1 MNPSEHAAALAL
13 WRTRLPGRLDEK
25 KSPATGTRKALS
37 SRNAFNAVRASL
49 LAAGLALV
57 LPSMAYMLGTAMDR
71 EAAFEQAKLA
81 AHFARVEAERKAEEA
96 PVWVENIRT
105 LK

>member
-1 MNPSEHAAALAL
+1 MTPSEHAAALAT
-13 WRTRLPGRLDEK
+13 WRARLPGRQAEK

-37 SRNAFNAVRASL
+37 KGNTFNAVRASL

-71 EAAFEQAKLA
+71 EAAFEKAKLA
-81 AHFARVEAERKAEEA
+81 AHFARIEAERKAEKLPA
-96 PVWVENIRT
+96 RIENI
-105 LK
+105 LVVK